1 MRYEEFFIQ
10 NRRYDEIK
18 DKALFPKLF
27 RYNSSFI
34 LRSDTMQNLIRL
46 LANKTT
52 LNEKQIKN
60 ILTLLDK
67 GDTIPFIARYRKE
80 LTGGADD
87 EQLRLFH
94 DVYLLAKRLL
104 ERKEEI
110 VNILIEREQ
119 LNSSLKSAIELAQT
133 MTALEDIYRPYKEKK
148 NTRVSTA
155 IKQGLKPLATI
166 LQSGKLSKEAFMVEA
181 KSFVRGE
188 VRDVAHALKGAQDI
202 IAEWYAE
209 HPKEREILRDMV
221 QRHGVIEVKGT
232 KTFQKNGSFKNYQA
246 HSEKVAYIPS
256 HRYLAIR
263 RGEKEKEL
271 SVKLSIDSERYLDT
285 IKRYKLKEWMKS
297 SKIFLFDAYKDGFK
311 RLIYPSIERE
321 VSTLLKEKADGE
333 AIAVFGKNMTQLF
346 MSPPV
351 MGKVLLG
358 ADPAFRTGCKLA
370 VIDENGTYLD
380 HAVIYP
386 VPPRDEYEKS
396 RSVVEKLVKKYH
408 IQGVA
413 IGNGTASNETQAF
426 FSKLNSDGLT
436 LPYTVV
442 SEAGAS
448 VYSASSIASKEYPN
462 LDVSIRGAISI
473 AGRLRDPMAT
483 LVKIDPKSL
492 GIGQYQH
499 DVNQKLLERK
509 LHEGVESL
517 VNSVGV
523 DVNSASASLLS
534 YVAGLGSKV
543 AENIV
548 KHRETVGV
556 FESKEDLLKVK
567 GLGAKAYE
575 QSAGFMRIRDGK
587 SIFDNT
593 GIHPESYNTAKAL
606 EKYNDVSDTKTIAQ
620 ELCVGELTLKDI
632 IKELAKVGFDPRE
645 DLPAIPFT
653 QGMTDISALREG
665 SIVSGVVRN
674 IADFGAF
681 VDIGLKN
688 DGMIH
693 ISQMSQKRISHPLE
707 ILSVNQYLAR
717 IEVISIDR
725 EKNKVG
731 LSLKE
736 V

>member
-1 MRYEEFFIQ
+1 
-10 NRRYDEIK
+10 
-18 DKALFPKLF
+18 
-27 RYNSSFI
+27 
-34 LRSDTMQNLIRL
+34 MQNLTAL
-46 LANKTT
+46 LAKKTT
-52 LNEKQIKN
+52 LNQNQIKN

-94 DVYLLAKRLL
+94 DVYLSAKRLL

-110 VNILIEREQ
+110 LHILKEREQ
-119 LNSSLKSAIELAQT
+119 LDAKLQSQVEEAET

-148 NTRVSTA
+148 NTRALTA
-155 IKQGLKPLATI
+155 IKQGLEPLANI
-166 LQSGKLSKEAFMVEA
+166 LQSAKLSKEEFTRKAGQ
-181 KSFVRGE
+181 FVRGE
-188 VRDVAHALKGAQDI
+188 VKDVAHAIKGAQDI
-202 IAEWYAE
+202 IAERYAE
-209 HPKEREILRDMV
+209 QPKEREVLREMV
-221 QRHGVIEVKGT
+221 QGHGNIEVKGT
-232 KTFQKNGSFKNYQA
+232 KKFTENGSFKNYKA
-246 HSEKVAYIPS
+246 HAEKVAYIPS
-256 HRYLAIR
+256 HRYLAIK

-271 SVKLSIDSERYLDT
+271 SVKLTIDTERYLDT
-285 IKRYKLKEWMKS
+285 LKRYKLKEWMGT
-297 SKIFLFDAYKDGFK
+297 SKALLLDAYKDGFK
-311 RLIYPSIERE
+311 RLLYPSIERE
-321 VSTLLKEKADGE
+321 VHGILKERADVA
-333 AIAVFGKNMTQLF
+333 AIGVFGKNMTQLF
-346 MSPPV
+346 MTPPV
-351 MGKVLLG
+351 TGKVLLG
-358 ADPAFRTGCKLA
+358 ADPAYCTGCKLA
-370 VIDENGTYLD
+370 VIDENGMYLD

-396 RSVVEKLVKKYH
+396 RDVVAKLVKKYN

-426 FSKLNSDGLT
+426 FSKLNDDGLH

-448 VYSASSIASKEYPN
+448 VYSASSIAAREYPD
-462 LDVSIRGAISI
+462 LDVTIRGAISI

-499 DVNQKLLERK
+499 DVDQKLLERK

-517 VNSVGV
+517 VNAVGV

-534 YVAGLGSKV
+534 YVAGVGTKV

-548 KHRETVGV
+548 KHRESVGV
-556 FESKEDLLKVK
+556 FDSKKALLKVK

-575 QSAGFMRIRDGK
+575 QAAGFMRIRNGK
-587 SIFDNT
+587 SVFDNT
-593 GIHPESYNTAKAL
+593 GIHPESYAVAKAL
-606 EKYNDVSDTKTIAQ
+606 EKYSDISDTKRIAE
-620 ELCVGELTLKDI
+620 ELEVGEPTLRDI
-632 IKELAKVGFDPRE
+632 IAELAKPGFDPRE
-645 DLPAIPFT
+645 DLPSIPFK
-653 QGMTDISALREG
+653 QGLTEIGSLREG

-693 ISQMSQKRISHPLE
+693 ISEMSQKRIKHPLE
-707 ILSVNQYLAR
+707 VLSVNQYLAR
-717 IEVISIDR
+717 VEVISIDL

-736 V
+736 L

>member
-1 MRYEEFFIQ
+1 
-10 NRRYDEIK
+10 
-18 DKALFPKLF
+18 
-27 RYNSSFI
+27 
-34 LRSDTMQNLIRL
+34 MQNLTAL
-46 LANKTT
+46 LAKKNT
-52 LNEKQIKN
+52 LNQTQIKN

-94 DVYLLAKRLL
+94 DVYLSAKRLL

-110 VNILIEREQ
+110 LHILKEREH
-119 LNSSLKSAIELAQT
+119 LDVKLQT
-133 MTALEDIYRPYKEKK
+133 QIQEAESMTALEDIYRPYKEKK
-148 NTRVSTA
+148 NTRAATA
-155 IKQGLKPLATI
+155 IKQELEPLANI
-166 LQSGKLSKEAFMVEA
+166 LQSAKLTKEEFTRKA
-181 KSFVRGE
+181 KQFVRGE
-188 VRDVAHALKGAQDI
+188 VKDVAHAIKGAQDI
-202 IAEWYAE
+202 VAERYAE
-209 HPKEREILRDMV
+209 QPKEREVLRQMV
-221 QRHGVIEVKGT
+221 QRHGNIEVKAT
-232 KTFQKNGSFKNYQA
+232 KHFTENGSFKNYKA
-246 HSEKVAYIPS
+246 HTEKAAYIPS
-256 HRYLAIR
+256 HRYLAIK

-271 SVKLSIDSERYLDT
+271 SVKLTIDTERYLET
-285 IKRYKLKEWMKS
+285 LKRYKLRDYMGS
-297 SKIFLFDAYKDGFK
+297 SKSLLLEAYKDGFK
-311 RLIYPSIERE
+311 RLLYPSIERE
-321 VSTLLKEKADGE
+321 VFALLKEKADAA
-333 AIAVFGKNMTQLF
+333 AIGVFGKNMTQLF

-351 MGKVLLG
+351 TGKVLLG
-358 ADPAFRTGCKLA
+358 VDPAYRTGCKLA
-370 VIDENGTYLD
+370 VIDENGKYLD

-386 VPPRDEYEKS
+386 VPPRDEYDKS
-396 RSVVEKLVKKYH
+396 RDVVAKLVKKYN
-408 IQGVA
+408 IQGAA

-426 FSKLNSDGLT
+426 FAKLNSDGVSI
-436 LPYTVV
+436 PYTVV

-448 VYSASSIASKEYPN
+448 VYSASAIAAREYPD
-462 LDVSIRGAISI
+462 LDVTIRGAISI
-473 AGRLRDPMAT
+473 AGRVRDPMAT

-499 DVNQKLLERK
+499 DVDQKLLERK

-517 VNSVGV
+517 VNAVGV

-534 YVAGLGSKV
+534 YVAGVGMKV

-548 KHRETVGV
+548 KHRENEGA
-556 FESKEDLLKVK
+556 FDSKKAVLKVK

-575 QSAGFMRIRDGK
+575 QAAGFLRIREGK

-593 GIHPESYNTAKAL
+593 GIHPESYAVAKAL
-606 EKYNDVSDTKTIAQ
+606 EKYNDLSDTKRIAE
-620 ELCVGELTLKDI
+620 ELNVGEPTLRDI
-632 IKELAKVGFDPRE
+632 IKELAKPGFDPRE
-645 DLPAIPFT
+645 ELPSIPFK
-653 QGMTDISALREG
+653 QGLTDINALREG

-693 ISQMSQKRISHPLE
+693 ISEISQQRIKHPLE
-707 ILSVNQYLAR
+707 VLSVNQYLPR
-717 IEVISIDR
+717 VEVISIDL